1 MLNVLLALLIIFI
14 AIKAGTFIADK
25 FKQPKVLVELL
36 IGVSLGNTYLLN
48 FMHELKPLELL
59 AALGVIILLFEVGL
73 ESNLDEMQALG
84 LESIL
89 VAVVGVI
96 LPFAGGYYVSA
107 YLMPELSEMARVFI
121 GATLTATS
129 VGITAR
135 VFKDLNVLQRAEA
148 RIVLGAAVIDDVL
161 GLIILAVVSAL
172 VSGGELTLMGIAFIS
187 FKALFFLLS
196 SIAAGRMA
204 VDHGFKALASF
215 KIPTLVPIASLLFCG
230 LMSYFATI
238 AGLAAIVGAFAAG
251 LLLDPLHFQGMGSKT
266 SVQDYIRPVSSFL
279 IPLFF
284 VVTGMKVNLIVF
296 NYSEVLVI
304 GLVISLVAIV
314 GKILSGWAFVSKQ
327 PMSRLLIGLGMIP
340 RGEVGLIF
348 ASTGLAL
355 GVLDDKLYAVI
366 VMVVFL
372 TTFISPPLLSMVI
385 KRNAS
390 RN

>member
-1 MLNVLLALLIIFI
+1 MLNVLLALIIIFL
-14 AIKAGTFIADK
+14 AIKAGAYIADK
-25 FKQPKVLVELL
+25 FKQPRVLVELL
-36 IGVSLGNTYLLN
+36 IGVLVGNTYLFD
-48 FMHELKPLELL
+48 FMHELKFIELL

-73 ESNLDEMQALG
+73 ESNLDDMQALG
-84 LESIL
+84 RESIL
-89 VAVVGVI
+89 VAVFGVI
-96 LPFAGGYYVSA
+96 LPFVGGYYVSG
-107 YLMPELSEMARVFI
+107 YLMPELSEITRVFI

-135 VFKDLNVLQRAEA
+135 VFKDLQVLQSPEA

-172 VSGGELTLMGIAFIS
+172 VSGAEFSLMAVAFIS
-187 FKALFFLLS
+187 FKALFFLFS
-196 SIAAGRMA
+196 SIAAGRMV
-204 VDHGFKALASF
+204 VDHSFKGLATF
-215 KIPTLVPIASLLFCG
+215 KIPTLVPIASLVFCG

-238 AGLAAIVGAFAAG
+238 AGLAPIVGAFAAG
-251 LLLDPLHFQGMGSKT
+251 LLLDPMHFQGMGTKT

-284 VVTGMKVNLIVF
+284 VVIGLKVNLAVF
-296 NYSEVLVI
+296 NSTEIMVV
-304 GLVISLVAIV
+304 GLVITLVAIV
-314 GKILSGWAFVSKQ
+314 GKILSGWSFALRQ
-327 PMSRLLIGLGMIP
+327 PLSRLLIGLGMIP

-355 GVLDDKLYAVI
+355 GVLNDKLYAVA

-372 TTFISPPLLSMVI
+372 TTFISPPLLSLVI